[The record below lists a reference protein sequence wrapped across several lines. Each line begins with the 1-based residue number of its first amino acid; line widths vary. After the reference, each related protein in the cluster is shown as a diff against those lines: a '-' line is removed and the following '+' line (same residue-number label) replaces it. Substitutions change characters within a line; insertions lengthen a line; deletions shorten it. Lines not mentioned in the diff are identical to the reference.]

1 MTVIGTDTRERP
13 VSPDLLQL
21 ILSSLADDK
30 AIDPVTIA
38 LAGKTSIADAMVIA
52 TGSSQRHLAA
62 MAENLI
68 TRLKRA
74 GLQGLGSE
82 GGAHSDWLLI
92 DAGDV
97 IVHLFKDEVRRFY
110 DLEKLWGA
118 ALPEQPAVARL
129 LA

>member
-1 MTVIGTDTRERP
+1 VTVIGTETSAQP

-30 AIDPVTIA
+30 AIDPVIIDLT
-38 LAGKTSIADAMVIA
+38 GKTSIADAMVIA
-52 TGSSQRHLAA
+52 TGNSQRHLAT
-62 MAENLI
+62 MAEHLMA
-68 TRLKRA
+68 RLKRA

-82 GGAHSDWLLI
+82 GGGQSDWLLI
-92 DAGDV
+92 DAGDI

-118 ALPEQPAVARL
+118 APPEQPAVARL
-129 LA
+129 HA

>member
-1 MTVIGTDTRERP
+1 VTVIGTETRARP
-13 VSPDLLQL
+13 VSPDLLHL

-30 AIDPVTIA
+30 AIDPVTID

-62 MAENLI
+62 MAEHLMV
-68 TRLKRA
+68 RLKRA
-74 GLQGLGSE
+74 GLRGLGSE
-82 GGAHSDWLLI
+82 GGGHSDWLLI

-118 ALPEQPAVARL
+118 APPEQAAVARL
-129 LA
+129 HA